1 MNQEIIKAIIKNNP
15 VLSHKEQL
23 ELVVDWQNHK
33 NKQSLDKLVLSNV
46 RLVAR
51 EAHSLSFKNK
61 GSSYDD
67 LLQEGFEGLL
77 KAADMFDPE
86 MGTKFTTYAML
97 WVKANLRA
105 HVRDTRSAVRLGK
118 TRDERKLFSNLHK
131 AKTEAEE
138 AGLTGH
144 LVYQYVAKKIG
155 VSEEAVIKM
164 NTVLMQNDKS
174 MDDIVSNK
182 GQFKSANVTRFGET
196 LPDPMCSE
204 GQLSN
209 GADKSSKLELI
220 SKVVDSLPEVERK
233 IIRDRYLCDD
243 PKTLREL
250 QSEMSISREW
260 IRKLEIRALDRVKKR
275 LNSEYGITD
284 ILDI

>member
-1 MNQEIIKAIIKNNP
+1 MITQEALKTIIKNNP
-15 VLSHKEQL
+15 ILSHKEQL
-23 ELVVDWQNHK
+23 ELVADWQENK
-33 NKQSLDKLVLSNV
+33 NKASLDKLILSNV

-51 EAHSLSFKNK
+51 EAHSLSFKNR

-67 LLQEGFEGLL
+67 LLQEGIEGLL

-86 MGTKFTTYAML
+86 RGTKFTTYAML

-131 AKTEAEE
+131 AKAEAEE

-144 LVYQYVAKKIG
+144 LIYQYIAKKIG

-174 MDDIVSNK
+174 MDDVV
-182 GQFKSANVTRFGET
+182 GPVRSASVTRFGDT
-196 LPDPMCSE
+196 LPDPMCGE
-204 GQLSN
+204 GSLSN
-209 GADKSSKLELI
+209 GADKSAKLEII
-220 SKVVDSLPEVERK
+220 SRVVDSLPEIEKK
-233 IIRDRYLCDD
+233 IITDRYLCDD

-260 IRKLEIRALDRVKKR
+260 IRKLEMRALDRVKKR
-275 LNSEYGITD
+275 LNSDYGITD